1 MYRISSAAGN
11 RSSVVDEDDQVRF
24 VGTLRQCEDW
34 LDSQENSRVHESRLI
49 AWARRAW
56 QLLWGTLNDPSAAP
70 DHSDA
75 KEAKPP
81 RLAS

>member
-1 MYRISSAAGN
+1 MYRINSAAGN
-11 RSSVVDEDDQVRF
+11 RSSIVDEEEQVRF

-34 LDSQENSRVHESRLI
+34 LDAQENCPSQESRFT

-56 QLLWGTLNDPSAAP
+56 HVLRGISSDPPAEPEQA
-70 DHSDA
+70 DA

>member
-1 MYRISSAAGN
+1 MYRIQSAAGN
-11 RSSVVDEDDQVRF
+11 RSSIVDEEDQVRF

-34 LDSQENSRVHESRLI
+34 LDAQENCPARESRFV

-56 QLLWGTLNDPSAAP
+56 QVLRGTSNEPAAMP
-70 DHSDA
+70 EQA
-75 KEAKPP
+75 EAREAKPP